1 MRRAASLLVLAAAA
15 AQSPYSADQQ
25 QDFERT
31 RQDLLARDP
40 LAARLRDEH
49 LHELPHWK
57 DLDNLH
63 HKVSYHLSTKLVA
76 RKPPSN

>member
-1 MRRAASLLVLAAAA
+1 MRRAASLLVLLAAAA
-15 AQSPYSADQQ
+15 AQSPYSAEQR

-31 RQDLLARDP
+31 RQELLARDP
-40 LAARLRDEH
+40 LAAKLR
-49 LHELPHWK
+49 HWK

-76 RKPPSN
+76 RKPLSN

>member
-1 MRRAASLLVLAAAA
+1 MGEAWAGIGQAS
-15 AQSPYSADQQ
+15 PK
-25 QDFERT
+25 DFFK
-31 RQDLLARDP
+31 AMFRDC
-40 LAARLRDEH
+40 LRCGFDIASDEEIH
-49 LHELPHWK
+49 RVHELPHWK

>member
-1 MRRAASLLVLAAAA
+1 MRRAASLLLLAAAA
-15 AQSPYSADQQ
+15 AQYSAEQQ

-31 RQDLLARDP
+31 RQELLARDP
-40 LAARLRDEH
+40 LAAKLR
-49 LHELPHWK
+49 HWK

-76 RKPPSN
+76 RKPPSDA